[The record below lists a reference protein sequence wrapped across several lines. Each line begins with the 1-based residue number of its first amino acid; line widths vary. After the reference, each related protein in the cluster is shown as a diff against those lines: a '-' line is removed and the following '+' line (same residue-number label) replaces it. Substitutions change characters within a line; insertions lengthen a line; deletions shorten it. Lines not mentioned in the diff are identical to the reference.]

1 MSISRF
7 NSIRLTTS
15 NVDGQKILLEEV
27 GGKLAVN
34 SSEVIT
40 KGSDSIILSN
50 LPTTDP
56 ETDNQLWN
64 DNGTLKISSASGFSN
79 VFSASFDQDKLETTY
94 TFTSTTTFSTSVWL
108 KAPSEN
114 GNAHFVS
121 NSDAGGS
128 EMRVVL
134 GVKNGNYQ
142 IYIGSGQ
149 WKTDSVS
156 ASALLDGDWHNLI
169 LTIDGTNTNGVNLY
183 LDGNTTPV
191 VTATSTQSITAG
203 TAPLFFGTG
212 WASFYDYLGFM
223 DEVAIWETV
232 LSTSDVSDIG
242 GGGAPTDLTSYSP
255 VGWWRFGDGTGDTN
269 SSSAS
274 PANGDT
280 VGTIVD
286 QGSGGNDATQTT
298 ASLRPTFSTDVPT

>member
-1 MSISRF
+1 MPIGLGVSLGI
-7 NSIRLTTS
+7 
-15 NVDGQKILLEEV
+15 G
-27 GGKLAVN
+27 GGKPAT
-34 SSEVIT
+34 SS
-40 KGSDSIILSN
+40 GA
-50 LPTTDP
+50 PP
-56 ETDNQLWN
+56 
-64 DNGTLKISSASGFSN
+64 ASGFTN
-79 VFSASFDQDKLETTY
+79 ALSASFDQDKLETTY
-94 TFTSTTTFSTSVWL
+94 TFTSTTTFSTSLWL

-114 GNAHFVS
+114 GNAHFVT
-121 NSDAGGS
+121 NSSSGGS
-128 EMRVVL
+128 ELRVVL
-134 GVKNGNYQ
+134 GIKNSNYQ

-191 VTATSTQSITAG
+191 VTATSTQSITSG
-203 TAPLFFGTG
+203 SAPLFFGTG

-232 LSTSDVSDIG
+232 LSTSDVSNIG
-242 GGGAPTDLTSYSP
+242 GGGAPTDLKSYNP

-269 SSSAS
+269 SSGAS

-286 QGSGGNDATQTT
+286 QGSGKNNATQTT
-298 ASLRPTFSTDVPT
+298 ASLRPTFSTDVP